1 MVKLRLLMSV
11 CGASLIASTCGGAAF
26 AQDKAVTATESPAE
40 TVIVVTGIRKALAD
54 ASRIKRTS
62 NGVVDAITA
71 EDIGKFPDA
80 NLAES
85 LQRISGVSIDRSNNE
100 GNQVTVRGFGP
111 SFNLVTLNGRQMPNS
126 SSLQSEG
133 VSRSFNFQDLGSEG
147 VSAVEVYKTGKADVT
162 SGGIGATINI
172 KTPSP
177 FDYKGAV
184 AVVSAKAIYDTSTE
198 VGDKVTPE
206 VSALFSNKYL
216 DGKLGL
222 LFVGSYSE
230 RNSRKDRV
238 GTQGWVRNRGSA
250 ANVDTSAIDT
260 TLNPTKSWWA
270 PWTVDVDNWDTHRER
285 TNMQG
290 VVQFKPADN
299 WKVTADY
306 TMSRLKETT
315 QMHRQSFWFDSPHGK
330 TDANGTMVD
339 INTPNDELN
348 FWSWDY
354 FKQTNNDSVGL
365 NVEWKA
371 SDTLTFTM
379 DISDAVSKSN
389 PDGQTAETL
398 ADIIN
403 PGKKVDIAAHF
414 GGDIPSVTYD
424 DSRLPGGAFNKAN
437 MSSDLFQKRGYSM
450 NNDIKQLH
458 LDGKWR
464 NANDGALNTIN
475 FGMSQTNYKIDTALS
490 ATFSFVNVP
499 LTNLDLT
506 FQPLGST
513 ADQFNGANKLFPQIP
528 FYSAQQFVDIV
539 EANGQY
545 ALNPPVL
552 NGVEELTSAAYVSF
566 DFATDFNNM
575 PVNANLGLRYEKT
588 DVTAYSI
595 QQGVT
600 GLNFRHSQELQIIYD
615 GVAAKQTLTGS
626 YSELLPNMDIN
637 MSLRDD
643 LVIRGSYSKTIARSS
658 ISSMFPA
665 TTLTARPGGPYNASQ
680 GNPNLLPYASN
691 NFDLSLEWYYKPG
704 SYASIGYFKKY
715 VDNFIGSTVIK
726 GTVNDVNGVPI
737 TDPSVTPRAGC
748 PDLSATP
755 NPNCLSQA
763 GDPAV
768 TWDISTVT
776 NLESRQVDGWE
787 AAVQHT
793 FGETGFGVILNA
805 TLVNSDASVDPYNF
819 NTVIALTGLSNS
831 ANAIAFYEKHGFQA
845 RVAYNWRDKFLL
857 ALGTEP
863 TYTAAYGQVDLS
875 ASYDLSSRYT
885 VFFEGLNVTNATTR
899 RYGRFEAQLID
910 AEQYG
915 SRYSIGL
922 RAKF

>member
-1 MVKLRLLMSV
+1 MNKGKLLLSV
-11 CGASLIASTCGGAAF
+11 CAASLAASMFGTAVYAQTDTPAAT
-26 AQDKAVTATESPAE
+26 DS
-40 TVIVVTGIRKALAD
+40 TVVVVTGIKKSLAD
-54 ASRIKRTS
+54 AARIKRTS

-133 VSRSFNFQDLGSEG
+133 VSRSFNFKDLASEG
-147 VSAVEVYKTGKADVT
+147 VSAVEVYKTGRADVA

-172 KTPSP
+172 RTPRP
-177 FDYKGAV
+177 FDYKDTI
-184 AVVSAKAIYDTSTE
+184 AVVSAKGIFDTSTE
-198 VGDKVTPE
+198 VGSKLTPE
-206 VSALFSNKYL
+206 VSGLFSKKFME
-216 DGKLGL
+216 GKLGL
-222 LFVGSYSE
+222 LVAGSYSE

-238 GTQGWVRNRGSA
+238 GTQGWVRNRGNA
-250 ANVDTSAIDT
+250 ANIDTSAIDT
-260 TLNPTKSWWA
+260 SLNPTKSWWA

-285 TNMQG
+285 TNLQG
-290 VVQFKPADN
+290 VVQFKPIDSL
-299 WKVTADY
+299 KVTADY

-315 QMHRQSFWFDSPHGK
+315 QMHRMSYWFDSPRGK

-339 INTPNDELN
+339 VSTPNDELN

-354 FKQTNNDSVGL
+354 FKQTDNDSVGL
-365 NVEWKA
+365 NIAWDA
-371 SDTLTFTM
+371 TDTLTFTL
-379 DISDAVSKSN
+379 DASDSTSKSN

-398 ADIIN
+398 ADLYN

-424 DSRLPGGAFNKAN
+424 DSRLVGGAYNKAN
-437 MSSDLFQKRGYSM
+437 IASDLFQKRGYSM
-450 NNDIKQLH
+450 NNNIKQIQ

-464 NANDGALNTIN
+464 NAQDGALTSIN
-475 FGMSQTNYKIDTALS
+475 FGLSNIDYNIDTALS

-499 LTNLDLT
+499 LTDLDLT

-513 ADQFNGANKLFPQIP
+513 ADQFSGSGNLFPQIP

-545 ALNPPVL
+545 ALNPPVT
-552 NGVEELTSAAYVSF
+552 NGVEEKTTAAYLSF
-566 DFATDFNNM
+566 DFATEFNGM
-575 PVNANLGLRYEKT
+575 PVKANAGVRYEKT
-588 DVTAYSI
+588 DVNAYSV

-600 GLNFRHSQELQIIYD
+600 GLNFRHGQELQVIYD
-615 GVAAKQTLTGS
+615 GVAARQELKGG
-626 YSELLPNMDIN
+626 YSEILPNLDVN
-637 MSLRDD
+637 MSVRDNL
-643 LVIRGSYSKTIARSS
+643 LVRASYSKTIARSS

-665 TTLTARPGGPYNASQ
+665 TTLSARPGGPYNASQ

-691 NFDLSLEWYYKPG
+691 NLDVSLEWYYKPG
-704 SYASIGYFKKY
+704 SYASLGYFRKY
-715 VDNFIGSTVIK
+715 VDNFIGATVVK
-726 GTVNDVNGVPI
+726 GTVNDVNGNPI
-737 TDPSVTPRAGC
+737 TDPSVNPRAGC

-755 NPNCLSQA
+755 NPACLSQP
-763 GDPAV
+763 GDPNV
-768 TWDISTVT
+768 IWDISTVT
-776 NLESRQVDGWE
+776 NLESREVDGWE

-793 FGETGFGVILNA
+793 FGETGFGILLNA

-831 ANAIAFYEKHGFQA
+831 ANAVVFYEKHGFQA
-845 RVAYNWRDKFLL
+845 RLAYNWRDKFLL

-863 TYTAAYGQVDLS
+863 TYTAAYGQLDLS
-875 ASYDLSSRYT
+875 ASYDLSSRFT

>member
-1 MVKLRLLMSV
+1 MNKGKLLLSV
-11 CGASLIASTCGGAAF
+11 CAASLAASMFGTAVYAQTDTPAAT
-26 AQDKAVTATESPAE
+26 DS
-40 TVIVVTGIRKALAD
+40 TVVVVTGIKKSLAD
-54 ASRIKRTS
+54 AARIKRTS

-147 VSAVEVYKTGKADVT
+147 VSAVEVYKTGRADVA

-172 KTPSP
+172 RTPRP
-177 FDYKGAV
+177 FDYKDTI
-184 AVVSAKAIYDTSTE
+184 AVVSAKGIFDTSTE
-198 VGDKVTPE
+198 VGSKLTPE
-206 VSALFSNKYL
+206 VSGLFSKKFME
-216 DGKLGL
+216 GKLGL
-222 LFVGSYSE
+222 LVAGSYSE

-238 GTQGWVRNRGSA
+238 GTQGWVRNRGNA
-250 ANVDTSAIDT
+250 ANIDTSAIDT
-260 TLNPTKSWWA
+260 SLNPTKSWWA

-285 TNMQG
+285 TNLQG
-290 VVQFKPADN
+290 VVQFKPIDSL
-299 WKVTADY
+299 KVTADY

-315 QMHRQSFWFDSPHGK
+315 QMHRMSYWFDSPRGK

-339 INTPNDELN
+339 VSTPNDELN

-354 FKQTNNDSVGL
+354 FKQTDNDSVGL
-365 NVEWKA
+365 NIAWDA
-371 SDTLTFTM
+371 TDTLTFTL
-379 DISDAVSKSN
+379 DASDSTSKSN

-398 ADIIN
+398 ADLYN

-424 DSRLPGGAFNKAN
+424 DSRLVGGAYNKDNIA
-437 MSSDLFQKRGYSM
+437 SDLFQKRGYSM
-450 NNDIKQLH
+450 NNNIKQIQ

-464 NANDGALNTIN
+464 NAQDGALTSIN
-475 FGMSQTNYKIDTALS
+475 FGLSNIDYNIDTALS

-499 LTNLDLT
+499 LTDLDLT

-513 ADQFNGANKLFPQIP
+513 ADQFSGSGNLFPQIP

-545 ALNPPVL
+545 ALNPPVT
-552 NGVEELTSAAYVSF
+552 NGVEEKTTAAYLSF
-566 DFATDFNNM
+566 DFATEFNGM
-575 PVNANLGLRYEKT
+575 PVKANAGVRYEKT
-588 DVTAYSI
+588 DVNAYSV

-600 GLNFRHSQELQIIYD
+600 GLNFRHGQELQVIYD
-615 GVAAKQTLTGS
+615 GVAARQELKGS
-626 YSELLPNMDIN
+626 YSEILPNLDVN
-637 MSLRDD
+637 MSVRDNL
-643 LVIRGSYSKTIARSS
+643 LVRASYSKTIARSS

-665 TTLTARPGGPYNASQ
+665 TTLSARPGGPYNASQ

-691 NFDLSLEWYYKPG
+691 NLDLSLEWYYKPG
-704 SYASIGYFKKY
+704 SYASLGYFRKY
-715 VDNFIGSTVIK
+715 VDNFIGATVVK
-726 GTVNDVNGVPI
+726 GSLNDVNGNPI
-737 TDPSVTPRAGC
+737 TDPSVNPRAGC

-755 NPNCLSQA
+755 NPACLSQP
-763 GDPAV
+763 GDPNV
-768 TWDISTVT
+768 IWDISTVT
-776 NLESRQVDGWE
+776 NLESREVDGWE

-793 FGETGFGVILNA
+793 FGETGFGILLNA

-831 ANAIAFYEKHGFQA
+831 ANAVVFYEKHGFQA
-845 RVAYNWRDKFLL
+845 RLAYNWRDKFLL

-863 TYTAAYGQVDLS
+863 TYTAAYGQLDLS
-875 ASYDLSSRYT
+875 ASYDLSSRFT

-915 SRYSIGL
+915 ARYSIGL